1 MVVQVGSL
9 EGRGVIE
16 LENAS
21 LLNPSSFPKK
31 DASFGEE
38 DSPIDHE
45 YRNFSQD
52 VIKIKMLSSIKLV
65 ILSTKINLLL
75 PFGPMAILV
84 DKLFH
89 SHVSFFVHL
98 IAKYSNSIV
107 NHATFDFFK
116 CVSGLGLSF

>member
-9 EGRGVIE
+9 EGSGVIE

-31 DASFGEE
+31 DASFGE

-45 YRNFSQD
+45 CRNFSQD

-98 IAKYSNSIV
+98 FAKYSIV